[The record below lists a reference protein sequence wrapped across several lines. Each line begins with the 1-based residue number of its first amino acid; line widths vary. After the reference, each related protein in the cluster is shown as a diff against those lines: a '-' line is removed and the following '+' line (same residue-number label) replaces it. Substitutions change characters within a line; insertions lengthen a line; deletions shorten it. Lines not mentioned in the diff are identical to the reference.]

1 MITEKEVMGMM
12 SAMMSAMIYLNSFDK
27 IKNFVDI
34 TNQLDCDIDL
44 VSGRYVIDAKSIMGI
59 FSLDLSKPIE
69 IKIMNSKGDTK
80 DFPKELEEFLI

>member
-1 MITEKEVMGMM
+1 MG
-12 SAMMSAMIYLNSFDK
+12 MMSAMIYLNSFDK

-44 VSGRYVIDAKSIMGI
+44 ISGRYVIDAKSIMGI

-69 IKIMNSKGDTK
+69 IKIMNTKDDTM